1 VSEKTLKEKAY
12 TMLRALIMQGELRS
26 GEFLSERSLVERME
40 MSRTPIRAAL
50 ERLEA
55 EGHVTYT
62 PNRGIFVSE
71 VTIDKAIDV
80 YDFRMIIESS
90 IVRKLASRK
99 LTDELRQWFKESLAR
114 QWACVEADDTM
125 QFAHEDSEFH
135 RQLVYAF
142 DNKEIIVTMDRLQ
155 DKLYRIALN
164 VLRKD
169 ANRIKISYED
179 HATLVEQIEQG
190 QGEEAAATLTQH
202 LEFGKRILLE

>member
-1 VSEKTLKEKAY
+1 MSEKTLKEKAY

-125 QFAHEDSEFH
+125 QFAQEDSEFH
-135 RQLVYAF
+135 RQLVYAY

-179 HATLVEQIEQG
+179 HASLVELIEQG
-190 QGEEAAATLTQH
+190 QGEEAAAALIQH

>member
-1 VSEKTLKEKAY
+1 MSEKTLKEKAY
-12 TMLRALIMQGELRS
+12 AVLRSLIMQGELRS
-26 GEFLSERSLVERME
+26 GEFLSERMLVERME

-90 IVRKLASRK
+90 IARKLASRK
-99 LTDELRQWFKESLAR
+99 LTDDVRQWFKESLAR

-125 QFAHEDSEFH
+125 QFAKEDSEFH
-135 RQLVYAF
+135 RQLVYAY

-179 HATLVEQIEQG
+179 HASLIKLIEQG
-190 QGEEAAATLTQH
+190 QGDEAAAALIQH
-202 LEFGKRILLE
+202 LEFGKRILLD